1 MAKLCVVCGED
12 CSAKP
17 RVKDETGNYACRE
30 CAGAAAQQQQQQHQQ
45 QQQQQQPRA
54 AKVAVVAG
62 NGQRAMATAG
72 GSSAQ
77 ASGGP
82 EPEPSHPSVWD
93 DLTPAVPSGSKA
105 CPSCGHGM
113 KDSAVLC
120 LNCGHNELTGKALR
134 TKREKPVTIGEVKVK
149 RQVDPAEQAAFFV
162 PLLLGSGLGGFVLLA
177 GAQQNTRQMA
187 AVMVVLVIYASATSF
202 AFTWSLFFHPG
213 LAKLGGIAMVLSNI
227 LAVVLA
233 RGSPETAGI
242 LGLVWL
248 IGAVF
253 GLLALWK
260 DGEKPVLRGMVC
272 GVIVG
277 LILMGTSLSI
287 YGVPG
292 RSDEP
297 ATPAG
302 GSSNTEPE

>member
-17 RVKDETGNYACRE
+17 RVKDERGNYACRE
-30 CAGAAAQQQQQQHQQ
+30 CADAAAQQQQQKQ

-54 AKVAVVAG
+54 AKVALGAG

-77 ASGGP
+77 ASGGL

-93 DLTPAVPSGSKA
+93 DLTPAVQAGSRA

-134 TKREKPVTIGEVKVK
+134 TKREKPVIIGEVKVK
-149 RQVDPAEQAAFFV
+149 RRVDPAERAAFFV

-177 GAQQNTRQMA
+177 AAQQNTRQMF
-187 AVMVVLVIYASATSF
+187 AVIVVLVIYASVTSF

-213 LAKLGGIAMVLSNI
+213 LAKLGGIAMVVSNI
-227 LAVVLA
+227 LGVVLA

-277 LILMGTSLSI
+277 LILMGSSLSI
-287 YGVPG
+287 YGIPES
-292 RSDEP
+292 SDAP

-302 GSSNTEPE
+302 GSDASEPE